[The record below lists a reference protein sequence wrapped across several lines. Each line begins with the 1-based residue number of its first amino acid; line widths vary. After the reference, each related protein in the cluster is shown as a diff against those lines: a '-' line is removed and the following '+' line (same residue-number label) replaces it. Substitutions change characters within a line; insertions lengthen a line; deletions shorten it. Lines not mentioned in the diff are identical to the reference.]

1 MLENLHGLQEGTPL
15 QAAAEAGPRAVD
27 VYMGVDVFGR
37 GTYGGGGL
45 TCDVAINAAF
55 DAGAQPYLQ
64 HFEECKILMRRG
76 NLLMLTELKFP
87 YIWKYIWS

>member
-1 MLENLHGLQEGTPL
+1 M
-15 QAAAEAGPRAVD
+15 QAAAEAGPRAAD

-45 TCDVAINAAF
+45 TCNVAIKAAF
-55 DAGAQPYLQ
+55 DAGAEPHLQ
-64 HFEECKILMRRG
+64 HLEEVQNINAQRKLAYAQENEIS
-76 NLLMLTELKFP
+76 